1 MANVKAAAVLARIK
15 FIKEGF
21 GDTGYAR
28 VLDALEPRI
37 RERLSA
43 LVLSQEWLPVACLT
57 ALIDTTDRVLGRGD
71 GELCR
76 EMARYAADAN
86 LTTLYRIF
94 FRISSASFI
103 LGKASALWNV
113 HYDSGRLEVL
123 EDGPRKIGLRVAD
136 FDAPHCTHCSSVF
149 PWAERSVELSGG
161 KHVSVKTGACRK
173 RGGAA
178 CECTLTYQ

>member
-15 FIKEGF
+15 FIKERYE
-21 GDTGYAR
+21 DSGYTR
-28 VLDALEPRI
+28 VLEALEPRTQ
-37 RERLSA
+37 ERLSA
-43 LVLSQEWLPVACLT
+43 LVLSQEWLPLACMT
-57 ALIDTTDRVLGRGD
+57 ELIDVTDRVLGRGD

-113 HYDSGRLEVL
+113 HYDSGRLEVV
-123 EDGPRKIGLRVAD
+123 DSGSKKIGLRIAD
-136 FDAPHCTHCSSVF
+136 FDAPNCTHCRSVF
-149 PWAERSVELSGG
+149 AWAERSVELSGE
-161 KHVSVKTGACRK
+161 KDVKVTYSGCRK
-173 RGGAA
+173 RGGGA
-178 CECTLTYQ
+178 CECTLAYQ